1 MIRLILFLV
10 TAFPTF
16 LETVMPRRD
25 RETWFGWEMKT
36 K

>member
-25 RETWFGWEMKT
+25 REAWFAWEMMT